1 MAARAAA
8 HDGNGGD
15 GVFEDEL
22 FLLSGFQ
29 NNRILVE
36 ATDAARQFDAADEVN
51 RYQRTLAAHLIEKG
65 VLKIL

>member
-8 HDGNGGD
+8 HDGNGGN
-15 GVFEDEL
+15 GMFEDEL

-36 ATDAARQFDAADEVN
+36 ATDAARQFDAADEIN
-51 RYQRTLAAHLIEKG
+51 CDQ
-65 VLKIL
+65 